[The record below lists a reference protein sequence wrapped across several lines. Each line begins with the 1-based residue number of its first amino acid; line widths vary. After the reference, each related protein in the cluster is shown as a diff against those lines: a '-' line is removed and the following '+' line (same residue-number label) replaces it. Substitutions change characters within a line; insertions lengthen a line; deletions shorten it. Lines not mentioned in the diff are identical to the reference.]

1 MGKPVVT
8 AFGKVRIEAEFV
20 GVTESAL
27 QQNFATWLDEG
38 IGYAVDKG
46 GVTWRDL
53 FHDCGPQAFIYRAPS
68 KASGGSV
75 LLGVLGPSEDRFG
88 RPFPFAVM
96 TELRESSY
104 ASRAPI
110 LPVAA
115 ERFVAQAAELC
126 RGAPS
131 TRRASD
137 PIGRAG
143 DIQPPEMEECGLA
156 DQDFADWKARDGVL
170 GQVWSQLFPEAPGRA
185 EICLRTLIDA
195 VVPVRSRAGLG
206 TCRAVRLPLGRG
218 GAPATCFWIDVVRAL
233 AQWNRTI
240 PAVFWP
246 ADRASGSA
254 LIQLGDVPASS
265 FVQLWSPLAEPTV
278 VDLTQGGDLQSG
290 PDVPALSAGVASA
303 LADPR
308 GRVRGLFEA
317 LEKL

>member
-8 AFGKVRIEAEFV
+8 AFGKVRVEAEFV
-20 GVTESAL
+20 GVTEGPL
-27 QQNFATWLDEG
+27 QHDFARWLDEG
-38 IGYAVDKG
+38 IGHAMDKG

-53 FHDCGPQAFIYRAPS
+53 FQDCRPQAFIYRSPA
-68 KASGGSV
+68 KASGGSI

-104 ASRAPI
+104 ASKGSI

-115 ERFVAQAAELC
+115 ERFVVEAAELC
-126 RGAPS
+126 RSAPS
-131 TRRASD
+131 TRRASE

-143 DIQPPEMEECGLA
+143 DLRPPEMDECGLA
-156 DQDFADWKARDGVL
+156 DQDFANWKAREGVL
-170 GQVWSQLFPEAPGRA
+170 AEVWSLLFADAPVRA
-185 EICLRTLIDA
+185 EACLRALIDA
-195 VVPVRSRAGLG
+195 VVPVRSRSGLA

-218 GAPATCFWIDVVRAL
+218 GAPATCFWLEVMRAL

-254 LIQLGDVPASS
+254 LIQLGDVPSSS
-265 FVQLWSPLAEPTV
+265 FVQLWSPMPEPAV
-278 VDLTQGGDLQSG
+278 VDLTLEGDLHSG
-290 PDVPALSAGVASA
+290 PDVPMLSAGVAGV

-308 GRVRGLFEA
+308 GRARRLFEE